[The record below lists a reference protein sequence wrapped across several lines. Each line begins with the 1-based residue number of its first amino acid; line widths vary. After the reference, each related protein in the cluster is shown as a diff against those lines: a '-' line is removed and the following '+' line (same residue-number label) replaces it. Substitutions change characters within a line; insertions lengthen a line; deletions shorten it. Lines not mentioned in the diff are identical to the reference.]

1 MSLEHL
7 DITYNT
13 DNLSSG
19 ITNADED
26 DEDDDEEASYNVGD
40 DMKPNDGSLSFSC
53 HSIP

>member
-13 DNLSSG
+13 DNPSSG
-19 ITNADED
+19 ITNTDED
-26 DEDDDEEASYNVGD
+26 DEDDEEASYNVGG

-53 HSIP
+53 RSIP